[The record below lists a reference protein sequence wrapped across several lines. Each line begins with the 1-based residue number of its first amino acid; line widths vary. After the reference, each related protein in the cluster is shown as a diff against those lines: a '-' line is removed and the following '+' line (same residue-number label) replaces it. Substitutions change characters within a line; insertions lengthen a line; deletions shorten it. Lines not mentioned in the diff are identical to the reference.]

1 MVFWASLAP
10 CEKAMKPA
18 EIGCKRRNHL
28 FTGACARLRTSQMRP
43 VMSSQAPAN
52 PRNGEPIIGRMILL
66 RTPLQMTPVSPALAI
81 VAPMRPPKSA
91 WDELDGIPKYH
102 VAKFQITAPTSAE
115 KTTGNVTRSVL
126 TRPSPTVL
134 ATPV

>member
-1 MVFWASLAP
+1 M
-10 CEKAMKPA
+10 
-18 EIGCKRRNHL
+18 
-28 FTGACARLRTSQMRP
+28 
-43 VMSSQAPAN
+43 
-52 PRNGEPIIGRMILL
+52 MILL

-91 WDELDGIPKYH
+91 CDELDGMPKYH
-102 VAKFQITAPTSAE
+102 VVRFHAMAPTSAE
-115 KTTGNVTRSVL
+115 RTTGNVTTPVL